1 MRQRVLILS
10 PHVFPKPHSGLG
22 MRGHFGAVH
31 LSAEFDVTVVSETG
45 IYEVRNGEFSH
56 VRKTAVKE
64 LGSAHAYLKSFVA
77 GTLYA
82 YEKFNCR
89 QWAVP
94 SFDDYGHIIVHYA
107 ALLPFLAGKKTSS
120 TVIFDTHN
128 NEREYFESIAEQAR
142 SPLKRRA
149 MRGQADISER
159 LIRSFRDAVHATVS
173 VSESDRDWVASLCS
187 DSTTHFV
194 VPNNLF
200 RYSPARWS
208 GRKTVLYIGTLNV
221 SMNLQ
226 ALDWF
231 RRNVWPEV
239 RRRVPEVEFVVA
251 GRSPSASLVAD
262 LEQDGIRVVVSPES
276 LDPVYADAMFSAIPA
291 TSGSG
296 AKIKVCE
303 ALSRGVPVLTT
314 PTGLVGQPEAIKRS
328 CVVRD
333 SPEEWVAAIEEQA
346 RRAVRST
353 PEWDA
358 AVSDALS
365 ASYFGNSIQQIAAL
379 IRSEVKTA

>member
-1 MRQRVLILS
+1 
-10 PHVFPKPHSGLG
+10 
-22 MRGHFGAVH
+22 MRGHFQAVH
-31 LSAEFDVTVVSETG
+31 LSAEFDVTVASETG

-56 VRKTAVKE
+56 VQKTSVTE
-64 LGSAHAYLKSFVA
+64 LGTVQAYLRSLAA

-89 QWAVP
+89 RWTVP
-94 SFDDYGHIIVHYA
+94 SFDEYGHVIVHYA
-107 ALLPFLAGKKTSS
+107 ALLPLLRGKTFSS

-128 NEREYFESIAEQAR
+128 NEREYFESIAQQAR
-142 SPLKRRA
+142 NPLKQRA
-149 MRGQADISER
+149 MRAQAGISER
-159 LIRSFRDAVHATVS
+159 TIRSCRDLVKATVS
-173 VSESDRDWVASLCS
+173 VSESDRDWVAPLCG
-187 DSTTHFV
+187 DGTAHFV

-200 RYSPARWS
+200 RYSPSPWS

-239 RRRVPEVEFVVA
+239 RRRTPDVEFVVA
-251 GRSPSASLVAD
+251 GRSPSASLVAE
-262 LEQDGIRVVVSPES
+262 LEQDGIRVVASPES
-276 LDPVYADAMFSAIPA
+276 LDPLYADAMFSAIPA

-314 PTGLVGQPEAIKRS
+314 PTGLVGQPEAIKRC

-333 SPEEWVAAIEEQA
+333 HAEEWVVAIEAQA
-346 RRAVRST
+346 RNASRSSR
-353 PEWDA
+353 EWDV

-379 IRSEVKTA
+379 IRS